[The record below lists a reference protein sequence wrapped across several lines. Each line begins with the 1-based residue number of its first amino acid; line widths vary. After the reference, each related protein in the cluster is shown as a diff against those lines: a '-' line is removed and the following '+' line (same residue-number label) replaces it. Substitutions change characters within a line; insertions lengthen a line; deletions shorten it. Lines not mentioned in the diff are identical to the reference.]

1 MFPALPL
8 SPTERRLKNGRLACH
23 AHSLP
28 NCSICGLD
36 FTQLNY
42 DDDDYDFGGRREYTC
57 FRNGYDDDE
66 PEGWEKEETW
76 PLQGSAASFMS
87 LCDAQ
92 LLDSVDQSSLENYDH
107 SRLLRSGSLSNLDLQ
122 TCPICQ
128 LSWFVGRMGPAAASS
143 HPSHHTY
150 YDSVIGT
157 ERSLVVYTDGF
168 CRQRTGNDSIIG
180 VGVFFQDNSKFNI
193 SEPFVMEP
201 DVIATNQIVGLYAII
216 CALQVVRLRIL
227 RERIEHIDDAG
238 HGRSEEAKYNFL
250 VFRLV
255 IVTDLA
261 YAITAMLRGLP
272 KWTWDAQRQLYE
284 RKRGAVVKKSRGFRR
299 IADEVDALARVGIQ
313 VVYYRPHRN
322 EASQADRL
330 AYEGFSKG
338 LQREKGSIKVRT
350 VDNMSLDMGG
360 PATS

>member
-1 MFPALPL
+1 
-8 SPTERRLKNGRLACH
+8 
-23 AHSLP
+23 
-28 NCSICGLD
+28 
-36 FTQLNY
+36 
-42 DDDDYDFGGRREYTC
+42 
-57 FRNGYDDDE
+57 
-66 PEGWEKEETW
+66 
-76 PLQGSAASFMS
+76 MS

-92 LLDSVDQSSLENYDH
+92 LLDSGDQSSLENFDH

-150 YDSVIGT
+150 CDSVIGT

-168 CRQRTGNDSIIG
+168 CRQRTGNGSIIG

-201 DVIATNQIVGLYAII
+201 DVIATNQVAGLYAII
-216 CALQVVRLRIL
+216 CALQVVRLRILRIL

-238 HGRSEEAKYNFL
+238 HGRSEEARYNFL

-255 IVTDLA
+255 VVTDFA

-272 KWTWDAQRQLYE
+272 KWTWNAQRQLYE
-284 RKRGAVVKKSRGFRR
+284 RKRGAVVKNSRGFRR
-299 IADEVDALARVGIQ
+299 IVDEVDALARVGIQ
-313 VVYYRPHRN
+313 VVYYRLHRN
-322 EASQADRL
+322 EDSQANRL

-338 LQREKGSIKVRT
+338 FQREKGSIKVRT
-350 VDNMSLDMGG
+350 VDNMSMDMGG
-360 PATS
+360 SATS